1 MAKTK
6 TTKAKTKVGIKN
18 AQKVEP
24 VKVKKPVGQPPK
36 QIKMRMN
43 LASAHAAYSKGD
55 IYDVP
60 KDIPVNTARS
70 WVACGAAEKVS

>member
-36 QIKMRMN
+36 QIKMLMN
-43 LASAHAAYSKGD
+43 LASPYGTYSKGST
-55 IYDVP
+55 YSVP
-60 KDIPVNTARS
+60 KDVPVDTARS
-70 WVACGAAEKVS
+70 WVGCGVAEKVS